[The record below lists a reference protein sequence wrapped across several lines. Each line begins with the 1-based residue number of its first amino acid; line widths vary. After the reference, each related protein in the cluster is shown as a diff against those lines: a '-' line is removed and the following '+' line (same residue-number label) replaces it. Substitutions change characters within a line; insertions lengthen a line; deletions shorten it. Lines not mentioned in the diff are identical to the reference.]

1 MKDMLVGFFFRVG
14 NPICVFGIKCVKIAT
29 SAGEYFRKFCIFA
42 NMNFPNLAVK
52 ARGKMKNAFM
62 AKKNNKKGFFSS
74 VGIAYRK
81 VMLFLRN
88 HNVQFVS
95 GLLFLALAIFLCSSF
110 ISFFSVGGNDQ
121 TVLEAVAG
129 SAADAAVDNTS
140 GKGGAVIAE
149 FLING
154 GFGWASV
161 FLLPI
166 LFLVAMRLMRLFTFK
181 LGRWV
186 IYSLF
191 CLVWFSLLFAF
202 AFGNLLDTSYVS
214 PGGAHGEYMKVF
226 FIDNIGVVGLV
237 LLLVVSLLL
246 FMIYVTSNTI
256 DWIRKLFAFKRAEKE
271 TENVGEE
278 TGDDASVEFEIEQP
292 AQPVLV
298 TIDDNADV
306 EVAVADEELNDI
318 SVADIEDDETGE
330 EIQIDDDVL
339 AAQFDAMSKSLG
351 QPAGSD
357 DAVLSMAV
365 EKADGDEDMGGD
377 MLRPINPKDE
387 LSYYKPP
394 TIDLL
399 DEYEQTVQSIDKEE
413 QAANANK
420 IVEVLKNFGIEISS
434 IKATVGPTITLYEIT
449 PAPGVRIS
457 KIRNLEDDIAMSLS
471 ALCIRIVAPIPGKGT
486 IGIEVPN
493 AHKQIV
499 PMASLLNSRKYK
511 ETDMALPLALGKTIS
526 NEVCMVDMAKMPH
539 LLVAGAT
546 GMGKS
551 VGLNAII
558 TSLLFKMHPAYLKF
572 VMVDPKMVELSL
584 YGVLEKH
591 FLAKLDGEDEPII
604 TDVSKVVR
612 TLKSL
617 CVEMDN
623 RYKLLQMAS
632 VRSVKEYNEKFLNKE
647 LLPTKGHRFMPY
659 IVVIIDEYGDLM
671 MTAGREVEQP
681 IARIAQKAR
690 AVGIHMIIATQRPT
704 TNIITGTIKANFPA
718 RMAFRVISVIDSR
731 TILDRS
737 GANQLQ
743 GRGDMLF
750 LAGNDPVRVQCAL
763 VETKEVERVCAHIA
777 KQQGYQTAYILPEP
791 DESVD
796 LGGEG
801 GAMRGEIS
809 SDKLDPLFA
818 EAARAVVLAQHGSTS
833 LIQRK
838 FNVGFNRAG
847 RIMDQLCQTGIVGE
861 QEGSKPRQVLCS
873 DEADLE
879 FRLKSLL

>member
-1 MKDMLVGFFFRVG
+1 
-14 NPICVFGIKCVKIAT
+14 
-29 SAGEYFRKFCIFA
+29 
-42 NMNFPNLAVK
+42 
-52 ARGKMKNAFM
+52 M
-62 AKKNNKKGFFSS
+62 AKKKQKTSRFFKLRLLMARTRLFFS
-74 VGIAYRK
+74 
-81 VMLFLRN
+81 N
-88 HNVQFVS
+88 TNVQFVF
-95 GLLFLALAIFLCSSF
+95 GVICIALAIFIASSF
-110 ISFFSVGGNDQ
+110 LSFFSAGGDDQSVVETMSSND
-121 TVLEAVAG
+121 VAG
-129 SAADAAVDNTS
+129 NAS
-140 GKGGAVIAE
+140 GKGGAAVAHY
-149 FLING
+149 FINRC
-154 GFGWASV
+154 FGWASV
-161 FLLPI
+161 LMLPLLV
-166 LFLVAMRLMRLFTFK
+166 LLSLKLMHLRKVRLGHWTVVTVFLVVWCSVLFDF
-181 LGRWV
+181 
-186 IYSLF
+186 LF
-191 CLVWFSLLFAF
+191 GSSFADSF
-202 AFGNLLDTSYVS
+202 MS
-214 PGGAHGEYMKVF
+214 PGGRNGELLKGYLNDMF
-226 FIDNIGVVGLV
+226 GVVGVV
-237 LLLVVSLLL
+237 LFLVVSLLMFL
-246 FMIYVTSNTI
+246 IYLSRKTI
-256 DWIRKLFAFKRAEKE
+256 YLIQKAFEPKVNDAVVEMPDSEVSKGSIDCE
-271 TENVGEE
+271 TEVLVDVAADDVEVSE
-278 TGDDASVEFEIEQP
+278 TETEFEID
-292 AQPVLV
+292 
-298 TIDDNADV
+298 IDAADV
-306 EVAVADEELNDI
+306 QEDDVVVVVDEVPVADVDSDLELAKRFDEIAGGVAVDGKNEDE
-318 SVADIEDDETGE
+318 SETETVQGVDGE
-330 EIQIDDDVL
+330 
-339 AAQFDAMSKSLG
+339 
-351 QPAGSD
+351 
-357 DAVLSMAV
+357 LSMEV
-365 EKADGDEDMGGD
+365 EAADGDNDMGGD

-394 TIDLL
+394 TLDLL
-399 DEYEQTVQSIDKEE
+399 DEYEQGVHSIDKDE
-413 QAANANK
+413 QAENANN
-420 IVEVLKNFGIEISS
+420 IVKALKNFGIEISS

-499 PMASLLNSRKYK
+499 PMMSLLNSRKYK

-526 NEVCMVDMAKMPH
+526 NEVYMVDMAKMPH

-558 TSLLFKMHPAYLKF
+558 TSLLYKMHPAYLKF

-584 YGVLEKH
+584 YSVLEKH
-591 FLAKLDGEDEPII
+591 FLAKLEGEDDPII
-604 TDVSKVVR
+604 TDVNKVVR

-632 VRSVKEYNEKFLNKE
+632 VRSVKEYNEKYLNKE

-718 RMAFRVISVIDSR
+718 RMAFRVISTIDSR

-791 DESVD
+791 DEVAD
-796 LGGEG
+796 FGDGGGGG
-801 GAMRGEIS
+801 GARGDIS
-809 SDKLDPLFA
+809 PDKLDPLFA
-818 EAARAVVLAQHGSTS
+818 DAARVVVLAQHGSTS

-838 FNVGFNRAG
+838 LEIGFNRAG
-847 RIMDQLCQTGIVGE
+847 RIMDQLCRMGIVGE
-861 QEGSKPRQVLCS
+861 QEGSKPRQVLCA

-879 FRLKSLL
+879 FRLKSMM

>member
-1 MKDMLVGFFFRVG
+1 
-14 NPICVFGIKCVKIAT
+14 
-29 SAGEYFRKFCIFA
+29 
-42 NMNFPNLAVK
+42 
-52 ARGKMKNAFM
+52 M
-62 AKKNNKKGFFSS
+62 AKKNNKKGVFSS
-74 VGIAYRK
+74 VRDWYRK
-81 VMLFLRN
+81 AVLFFRN
-88 HNVQFVS
+88 HNVQFVL
-95 GLLFLALAIFLCSSF
+95 GLIFAAFAIFLCSSF
-110 ISFFSVGGNDQ
+110 ISFFSTGGADQ
-121 TVLEAVAG
+121 SALEVIAG
-129 SAADAAVDNTS
+129 SEIDNPVSNTS
-140 GKGGAVIAE
+140 GKGGAVVAR
-149 FLING
+149 FLINDC
-154 GFGWASV
+154 FGWAS
-161 FLLPI
+161 L
-166 LFLVAMRLMRLFTFK
+166 LFLPLLSLVAIRLMRLFSFR

-186 IYSLF
+186 VYLF
-191 CLVWFSLLFAF
+191 FCIVWFSLLFALL
-202 AFGNLLDTSYVS
+202 FGDILEESYVS
-214 PGGAHGEYMKVF
+214 PGGAHGEYMKALFVEH
-226 FIDNIGVVGLV
+226 IGIVGLV
-237 LLLVVSLLL
+237 LLLVVSLIL
-246 FMIYVTSNTI
+246 FMIYISRDTI
-256 DWIRKLFAFKRAEKE
+256 TWMRNLFALNALRKAKKTETAEDAVVE
-271 TENVGEE
+271 IADGYESAEDEPATPLPVVV
-278 TGDDASVEFEIEQP
+278 TVGDDTE
-292 AQPVLV
+292 L
-298 TIDDNADV
+298 
-306 EVAVADEELNDI
+306 EVAVCDN
-318 SVADIEDDETGE
+318 DDEDSYEASGN
-330 EIQIDDDVL
+330 DDDL
-339 AAQFDAMSKSLG
+339 AMQFDAMARSIG
-351 QPAGSD
+351 QAANSE
-357 DAVLSMAV
+357 DALLAMEV
-365 EKADGDEDMGGD
+365 EQAEGDEDMGGK
-377 MLRPINPKDE
+377 MFRPINPKDE

-399 DEYEQTVQSIDKEE
+399 DEYEQSVQSIDKDE

-449 PAPGVRIS
+449 PAPGVRIA
-457 KIRNLEDDIAMSLS
+457 KIRNLEDDIAMSLA

-486 IGIEVPN
+486 IGVEVPN

-511 ETDMALPLALGKTIS
+511 ETDMELPLALGKTIS
-526 NEVCMVDMAKMPH
+526 NEVYMVDMAKMPH

-591 FLAKLDGEDEPII
+591 FLAKLDGENEPII
-604 TDVSKVVR
+604 TDVNKVVR

-632 VRSVKEYNEKFLNKE
+632 VRSVKEYNAKFLNKE

-777 KQQGYQTAYILPEP
+777 KQQGYQNAYILPEP
-791 DESVD
+791 DEAVD
-796 LGGEG
+796 MGGDG

-818 EAARAVVLAQHGSTS
+818 EAARTVVLAQHGSTS

-847 RIMDQLCQTGIVGE
+847 RIMDQLCHTGIVGE
-861 QEGSKPRQVLCS
+861 QEGSKPRQVLCA

>member
-1 MKDMLVGFFFRVG
+1 
-14 NPICVFGIKCVKIAT
+14 
-29 SAGEYFRKFCIFA
+29 
-42 NMNFPNLAVK
+42 
-52 ARGKMKNAFM
+52 M
-62 AKKNNKKGFFSS
+62 AKKNNKKGVFSS
-74 VGIAYRK
+74 IRDWWRK
-81 VMLFLRN
+81 VVIFLKN
-88 HNVQFVS
+88 HNVQFVF
-95 GLLFLALAIFLCSSF
+95 GLLFAAFAIFLLSSF
-110 ISFFSVGGNDQ
+110 ISFFSKGAADQ
-121 TVLEAVAG
+121 TALEMAAASV
-129 SAADAAVDNTS
+129 ADAPVVNTS
-140 GKGGAVIAE
+140 GKSGAVVAKY
-149 FLING
+149 LINDC
-154 GFGWASV
+154 FGWASLI
-161 FLLPI
+161 FLPLVV
-166 LFLVAMRLMRLFTFK
+166 LVAIRLMRLSNFRLT
-181 LGRWV
+181 RWIV
-186 IYSLF
+186 YGLF
-191 CLVWFSLLFAF
+191 SIIWFSLLFSF
-202 AFGNLLDTSYVS
+202 AFGEVLEQSYVS
-214 PGGAHGEYMKVF
+214 PGGGHGDFLKSILIE
-226 FIDNIGVVGLV
+226 NIGVVGLV

-246 FMIYVTSNTI
+246 FMIYISRDTI
-256 DWIRKLFAFKRAEKE
+256 TWMRNLFTFSSLKKNKE
-271 TENVGEE
+271 ENATDGV
-278 TGDDASVEFEIEQP
+278 SVEVAGAEDVDAIGEDSE
-292 AQPVLV
+292 ASLPVVV
-298 TIDDNADV
+298 TVGGEDDEVLPEDKDNADV
-306 EVAVADEELNDI
+306 VEPEEVDMDDLLAKRFDDMSRTIGQADNSE
-318 SVADIEDDETGE
+318 
-330 EIQIDDDVL
+330 
-339 AAQFDAMSKSLG
+339 
-351 QPAGSD
+351 
-357 DAVLSMAV
+357 DAVLAMEV
-365 EKADGDEDMGGD
+365 EKADGDDDMGGK

-394 TIDLL
+394 TVDLL
-399 DEYEQTVQSIDKEE
+399 DEYEQTVQSIDKDE

-457 KIRNLEDDIAMSLS
+457 KIKNLEDDIAMSLS
-471 ALCIRIVAPIPGKGT
+471 ALCIRIVAPIPGKGS

-526 NEVCMVDMAKMPH
+526 NEVYMVDMAKMPH

-591 FLAKLDGEDEPII
+591 FLAKLEGDDDPII
-604 TDVSKVVR
+604 TDVNKVVR

-623 RYKLLQMAS
+623 RYNLLRMAT
-632 VRSVKEYNEKFLNKE
+632 VRTVKEYNEKFLNKE
-647 LLPTKGHRFMPY
+647 LLPTMGHRFMPY
-659 IVVIIDEYGDLM
+659 IVVVIDEYGDLM
-671 MTAGREVEQP
+671 MTATREIEVP

-704 TNIITGTIKANFPA
+704 TNIVTGTIRANFPA
-718 RMAFRVISVIDSR
+718 RMAFRVVTAIDSR

-763 VETKEVERVCAHIA
+763 IETKEVERVCAHIA

-796 LGGEG
+796 MSGEG

-818 EAARAVVLAQHGSTS
+818 EAARTVVLAQHGSTS

-861 QEGSKPRQVLCS
+861 QEGSKPRQVLCA

-879 FRLKSLL
+879 FRLKSLLQ

>member
-1 MKDMLVGFFFRVG
+1 
-14 NPICVFGIKCVKIAT
+14 
-29 SAGEYFRKFCIFA
+29 
-42 NMNFPNLAVK
+42 
-52 ARGKMKNAFM
+52 M
-62 AKKNNKKGFFSS
+62 AKKNNKKGAFSS
-74 VGIAYRK
+74 VRDIYRK
-81 VMLFLRN
+81 VIIFFRN
-88 HNVQFVS
+88 HNVQFVI
-95 GLLFLALAIFLCSSF
+95 GLLFAAFAVFLCSSF
-110 ISFFSVGGNDQ
+110 ISFFSKGGADYS
-121 TVLEAVAG
+121 VLETAAG
-129 SAADAAVDNTS
+129 AASDAPVVNTS
-140 GKGGAVIAE
+140 GKGGAIVAKY
-149 FLING
+149 LING
-154 GFGWASV
+154 CFGWASLL
-161 FLLPI
+161 FLPI
-166 LFLVAMRLMRLFTFK
+166 VLLVALRLMRLFEFK

-186 IYSLF
+186 VYGLF
-191 CLVWFSLLFAF
+191 NVIWFSLLFSF
-202 AFGNLLDTSYVS
+202 VFGDILEASYVS
-214 PGGAHGEYMKVF
+214 PGGAHGEFLKLLLVENVG
-226 FIDNIGVVGLV
+226 IVGLI
-237 LLLVVSLLL
+237 LILVVSLIL
-246 FMIYVTSNTI
+246 FMIYVSRDTI
-256 DWIRKLFAFKRAEKE
+256 SWIRNMLTIKVKEKTAEP
-271 TENVGEE
+271 EE
-278 TGDDASVEFEIEQP
+278 VQGDDIDVEIATAADEVAEEEP
-292 AQPVLV
+292 VLPQPVVV
-298 TIDDNADV
+298 TVADETDV
-306 EVAVADEELNDI
+306 EVVVSEPVEDVAEQ
-318 SVADIEDDETGE
+318 E
-330 EIQIDDDVL
+330 EIEIDDDAL
-339 AAQFDAMSKSLG
+339 AEQFDAMSRSIE
-351 QPAGSD
+351 QAAGAE
-357 DAVLSMAV
+357 DAVLAMEV
-365 EKADGDEDMGGD
+365 EKAEGDDDMGGN

-399 DEYEQTVQSIDKEE
+399 DEYEQAVQSIDKDE

-449 PAPGVRIS
+449 PAPGIRIS
-457 KIRNLEDDIAMSLS
+457 KIRNLEDDIAMSLA

-526 NEVCMVDMAKMPH
+526 NEVYMVDMAKMPH

-591 FLAKLDGEDEPII
+591 FIAKLEGEDEPII
-604 TDVSKVVR
+604 TDVNKVVR

-659 IVVIIDEYGDLM
+659 IVVVIDEYGDLM

-791 DESVD
+791 DETVD
-796 LGGEG
+796 MGGDG
-801 GAMRGEIS
+801 SAMRGEIS

-818 EAARAVVLAQHGSTS
+818 DAARTVVLAQHGSTS

-861 QEGSKPRQVLCS
+861 QDGSKPRQVLCA

>member
-1 MKDMLVGFFFRVG
+1 
-14 NPICVFGIKCVKIAT
+14 
-29 SAGEYFRKFCIFA
+29 
-42 NMNFPNLAVK
+42 
-52 ARGKMKNAFM
+52 M
-62 AKKNNKKGFFSS
+62 AKKKHKEGRFLKLRMFFARARFFMSNPSVQFVLGLVCIASTIFIASSFLSFFSS
-74 VGIAYRK
+74 
-81 VMLFLRN
+81 
-88 HNVQFVS
+88 
-95 GLLFLALAIFLCSSF
+95 
-110 ISFFSVGGNDQ
+110 GGDDQ
-121 TVLEAVAG
+121 TVVETVLSDDVAG
-129 SAADAAVDNTS
+129 NTS
-140 GKGGAVIAE
+140 GKGGAVVADY
-149 FLING
+149 FINKC
-154 GFGWASV
+154 FGWASILALP
-161 FLLPI
+161 FLALLSFYLMGLRKVRLKRWGVITAFLI
-166 LFLVAMRLMRLFTFK
+166 LWCSVLFDFL
-181 LGRWV
+181 
-186 IYSLF
+186 
-191 CLVWFSLLFAF
+191 
-202 AFGNLLDTSYVS
+202 FGNRFADSFMS
-214 PGGAHGEYMKVF
+214 PGGRNGELMKDF
-226 FIDNIGVVGLV
+226 LYDMLGVVGVVLV
-237 LLLVVSLLL
+237 LVLSLLL
-246 FMIYVTSNTI
+246 FMIYLSRKTIPWLQNLFRFESKTS
-256 DWIRKLFAFKRAEKE
+256 
-271 TENVGEE
+271 EE
-278 TGDDASVEFEIEQP
+278 PADSATDDESVEDDDMELVEEVVYDDVDDVDDADEEDDLDEFEID
-292 AQPVLV
+292 
-298 TIDDNADV
+298 IDA
-306 EVAVADEELNDI
+306 ADEEEAV
-318 SVADIEDDETGE
+318 SVVVEDGPVVDEEDADEEDAD
-330 EIQIDDDVL
+330 L
-339 AAQFDAMSKSLG
+339 ALAKQFDAMTGASADG
-351 QPAGSD
+351 QGCGETVQAGED
-357 DAVLSMAV
+357 GLSMEV
-365 EKADGDEDMGGD
+365 EAADGDDDMGGD

-394 TIDLL
+394 TLDLL
-399 DEYEQTVQSIDKEE
+399 DEYEQSVHSIDKDE
-413 QAANANK
+413 QAENANN
-420 IVEVLKNFGIEISS
+420 IVKALKNFGIEISS

-499 PMASLLNSRKYK
+499 PMVSLLNSRKYK

-526 NEVCMVDMAKMPH
+526 NEVYMVDMAKMPH

-558 TSLLFKMHPAYLKF
+558 TSLLYKMHPAYLKF

-584 YGVLEKH
+584 YSVLEKH
-591 FLAKLDGEDEPII
+591 FLAKLEGEDEPII
-604 TDVSKVVR
+604 TDVNKVVR

-632 VRSVKEYNEKFLNKE
+632 VRSVKEYNEKYLNKE

-718 RMAFRVISVIDSR
+718 RMAFRVISAIDSR

-777 KQQGYQTAYILPEP
+777 RQQGYLTPYILPEP
-791 DESVD
+791 DEAAD
-796 LGGEG
+796 FGDGGG
-801 GAMRGEIS
+801 GSSARGDIS
-809 SDKLDPLFA
+809 PDKLDPLFA
-818 EAARAVVLAQHGSTS
+818 DAARVVVLAQHGSTS

-838 FNVGFNRAG
+838 LEIGFNRAG
-847 RIMDQLCQTGIVGE
+847 RIMDQLCRMGIVGE
-861 QEGSKPRQVLCS
+861 QEGSKPRQVLCA

-879 FRLKSLL
+879 FRLKSMM

>member
-1 MKDMLVGFFFRVG
+1 
-14 NPICVFGIKCVKIAT
+14 
-29 SAGEYFRKFCIFA
+29 
-42 NMNFPNLAVK
+42 
-52 ARGKMKNAFM
+52 M
-62 AKKNNKKGFFSS
+62 AKKNNIKKESPIKKANGYIGRTIEFLLRPDVKFV
-74 VGIAYRK
+74 VGII
-81 VMLFLRN
+81 
-88 HNVQFVS
+88 
-95 GLLFLALAIFLCSSF
+95 LAALSVFLCSSF
-110 ISFFSVGGNDQ
+110 ISFFASGGGDQ
-121 TVLEAVAG
+121 TVVEAMVNG
-129 SAADAAVDNTS
+129 DFSSEENVGNTS
-140 GKGGAVIAE
+140 GKGGAIVASY
-149 FLING
+149 LVNSC
-154 GFGWASV
+154 FGWASL
-161 FLLPI
+161 FMLPLL
-166 LFLVAMRLMRLFTFK
+166 LFLAVHLMRLREVRM
-181 LGRWV
+181 GRWTV
-186 IYSLF
+186 IFSFGMIWGSLF
-191 CLVWFSLLFAF
+191 FAF
-202 AFGNLLDTSYVS
+202 VFGEQFGSSHVS
-214 PGGAHGEYMKVF
+214 PGGRHGDVVTSFLIEYL
-226 FIDNIGVVGLV
+226 GVVGAILF
-237 LLLVVSLLL
+237 LLVSMLI
-246 FMIYVTSNTI
+246 FMIYVSRDTI
-256 DWIRKLFAFKRAEKE
+256 NWIQRLFRIKERAQAEPI
-271 TENVGEE
+271 VGERA
-278 TGDDASVEFEIEQP
+278 GDDTIVTDLGYGMEIVGEADDDESYDDEEDEADENDEDDTDDVEEGDDELASGDTDSNEGDGAGDEPEFELE
-292 AQPVLV
+292 
-298 TIDDNADV
+298 IDGVDYEEESVRSEEENFEESDSSQENDN
-306 EVAVADEELNDI
+306 ESGQL
-318 SVADIEDDETGE
+318 SDDE
-330 EIQIDDDVL
+330 L
-339 AAQFDAMSKSLG
+339 ASRFDAISMSVTGAQLVGDDTISM
-351 QPAGSD
+351 QVEAAG
-357 DAVLSMAV
+357 
-365 EKADGDEDMGGD
+365 GDTDMGGD

-394 TIDLL
+394 TLDLL
-399 DEYEQTVQSIDKEE
+399 DEYETTAHSIDKDE
-413 QAANANK
+413 QAANANR
-420 IVEVLKNFGIEISS
+420 IVEVLKNFGIDISS

-526 NEVCMVDMAKMPH
+526 NEVYMVDMAKMPH

-558 TSLLFKMHPAYLKF
+558 TSLLYKMHPAYLKF

-591 FLAKLDGEDEPII
+591 FLAKLEGEDEPII

-623 RYKLLQMAS
+623 RYRLLQMAS
-632 VRSVKEYNEKFLNKE
+632 VRSVKEYNEKYLNKE

-777 KQQGYQTAYILPEP
+777 RQQGYQTAYILPEP
-791 DESVD
+791 DENSD
-796 LGGEG
+796 ISGEG
-801 GAMRGEIS
+801 GAIRGGIS

-818 EAARAVVLAQHGSTS
+818 EAARAVVITQQGSTS

-873 DEADLE
+873 DESDLE

>member
-1 MKDMLVGFFFRVG
+1 
-14 NPICVFGIKCVKIAT
+14 
-29 SAGEYFRKFCIFA
+29 
-42 NMNFPNLAVK
+42 
-52 ARGKMKNAFM
+52 M
-62 AKKNNKKGFFSS
+62 AKKNNTQNKKPSFLQRVKF
-74 VGIAYRK
+74 IAANPTLRF
-81 VMLFLRN
+81 ML
-88 HNVQFVS
+88 
-95 GLLFLALAIFLCSSF
+95 GLLMGAVAIFLCSSF
-110 ISFFSVGGNDQ
+110 LSFFSSGGADQ
-121 TVLEAVAG
+121 STIDAAAAAVAD
-129 SAADAAVDNTS
+129 ADASVQNTS
-140 GKGGAVIAE
+140 GRGGAIVADY
-149 FLING
+149 LVNG
-154 GFGWASV
+154 CFGWSSVLLIPLFVGAMLRLMDIYRPNLLKWFFMAVFGVVWGSV
-161 FLLPI
+161 F
-166 LFLVAMRLMRLFTFK
+166 FAFV
-181 LGRWV
+181 LG
-186 IYSLF
+186 SLF
-191 CLVWFSLLFAF
+191 EGSFM
-202 AFGNLLDTSYVS
+202 S
-214 PGGAHGEYMKVF
+214 PGGRHGETVAAWLQAQ
-226 FIDNIGVVGLV
+226 IGVVGVVLV
-237 LLLVVSLLL
+237 LALTLIA
-246 FMIYVTSNTI
+246 FMTYVTRDTI
-256 DWIRKLFAFKRAEKE
+256 TWLQKLFSFSFVPKPNTPVEGEDDAEDEDDATAVEEEPAPKVIE
-271 TENVGEE
+271 FEGEDAADKSPE
-278 TGDDASVEFEIEQP
+278 YSAEGDDFSV
-292 AQPVLV
+292 
-298 TIDDNADV
+298 DV
-306 EVAVADEELNDI
+306 AADED
-318 SVADIEDDETGE
+318 AEDDEAVE
-330 EIQIDDDVL
+330 PADDE
-339 AAQFDAMSKSLG
+339 
-351 QPAGSD
+351 PADED
-357 DAVLSMAV
+357 DAAAAFDKMSAKIAAEAGGNELTMEV
-365 EKADGDEDMGGD
+365 ESAEGDDDMGGK

-399 DEYEQTVQSIDKEE
+399 DKYEQAAQSIDMNE
-413 QAANANK
+413 QQANKNK
-420 IVEVLKNFGIEISS
+420 IVEVLRNFDIEISS

-449 PAPGVRIS
+449 PAPGVRIG
-457 KIRNLEDDIAMSLS
+457 KIKNLEDDIAMSLA
-471 ALCIRIVAPIPGKGT
+471 ALCIRIIAPIPGKGT
-486 IGIEVPN
+486 VGIEVPN

-526 NEVCMVDMAKMPH
+526 NEVFMVDMAKMPH

-558 TSLLFKMHPAYLKF
+558 TSLLYKMHPAYLKF

-584 YGVLEKH
+584 YNVLEKH
-591 FLAKLDGEDEPII
+591 FLAKLEGEDEPII
-604 TDVSKVVR
+604 TDVNKVVR

-617 CVEMDN
+617 CVEMDS
-623 RYKLLQMAS
+623 RYRLLQMAM

-731 TILDRS
+731 TILDRQ

-777 KQQGYQTAYILPEP
+777 KQQGYPTAYILPEP
-791 DESVD
+791 DEAPAD
-796 LGGEG
+796 GGG
-801 GAMRGEIS
+801 GARGELS

-818 EAARAVVLAQHGSTS
+818 EAARIVVIHQQGSTS

-838 FNVGFNRAG
+838 LNVGFNRAG
-847 RIMDQLCQTGIVGE
+847 RIMDQLCQTGLVGE
-861 QEGSKPRQVLCS
+861 QEGSKPRQVLCA

-879 FRLKSLL
+879 FRLKQLMH

>member
-1 MKDMLVGFFFRVG
+1 
-14 NPICVFGIKCVKIAT
+14 
-29 SAGEYFRKFCIFA
+29 
-42 NMNFPNLAVK
+42 
-52 ARGKMKNAFM
+52 M
-62 AKKNNKKGFFSS
+62 AKKDKKSKRKKWAPSRIKVLMQGVKAFF
-74 VGIAYRK
+74 ADRK
-81 VMLFLRN
+81 
-88 HNVQFVS
+88 VQFVL
-95 GLLFLALAIFLCSSF
+95 GALIVAFAVFFCFSYV
-110 ISFFSVGGNDQ
+110 SFFSAGGNDHNI
-121 TVLEAVAG
+121 LEIYEVEGRDAK
-129 SAADAAVDNTS
+129 AANS
-140 GKGGAVIAE
+140 GGIGGAVIAE
-149 FLING
+149 YLVNDC
-154 GFGWASV
+154 FGWSSI
-161 FLLPI
+161 LLFP
-166 LFLVAMRLMRLFTFK
+166 LLVLWAIRLMHLCEFR
-181 LGRWV
+181 LGRWTLIMAIPMVWLSIFFSFV
-186 IYSLF
+186 IGEGFDSWY
-191 CLVWFSLLFAF
+191 A
-202 AFGNLLDTSYVS
+202 S
-214 PGGAHGEYMKVF
+214 PGGAHGKLITG
-226 FIDNIGVVGLV
+226 FIEQMVGNVGVII
-237 LLLVVSLLL
+237 LLVILLL
-246 FMIYVTSNTI
+246 FYMIYLTRNTI
-256 DWIRKLFAFKRAEKE
+256 PWLQEKLAISLPEKKDTVNMEEKTAEDDEEEDDVEEDDEEEDDEDAEDDAADEDVEDDEENPENDDEEDDEDVLIEIDGTDIEEAENDDDLAREFDEVSKKAAE
-271 TENVGEE
+271 TVE
-278 TGDDASVEFEIEQP
+278 TGD
-292 AQPVLV
+292 
-298 TIDDNADV
+298 
-306 EVAVADEELNDI
+306 EEL
-318 SVADIEDDETGE
+318 
-330 EIQIDDDVL
+330 
-339 AAQFDAMSKSLG
+339 
-351 QPAGSD
+351 
-357 DAVLSMAV
+357 SMEV
-365 EKADGDEDMGGD
+365 EKAEGDDDMGGD
-377 MLRPINPKDE
+377 MFRPINPKDE

-399 DEYEQTVQSIDKEE
+399 DEYEQ
-413 QAANANK
+413 AANANR

-526 NEVCMVDMAKMPH
+526 NEVYMVDMAKMPH

-558 TSLLFKMHPAYLKF
+558 TSLLYKMHPAYLKF

-584 YGVLEKH
+584 YSVLEKH
-591 FLAKLDGEDEPII
+591 FLAKLEGEDEPII
-604 TDVSKVVR
+604 TDVNKVVR

-659 IVVIIDEYGDLM
+659 IVVVIDEYGDLM

-718 RMAFRVISVIDSR
+718 RMAFRVISAIDSR

-777 KQQGYQTAYILPEP
+777 KQQGYQQAYILPEP
-791 DESVD
+791 DEAAD
-796 LGGEG
+796 FGGEG
-801 GAMRGEIS
+801 GGMRSEIS

-861 QEGSKPRQVLCS
+861 QEGSKPRQVLCA

>member
-1 MKDMLVGFFFRVG
+1 
-14 NPICVFGIKCVKIAT
+14 
-29 SAGEYFRKFCIFA
+29 
-42 NMNFPNLAVK
+42 
-52 ARGKMKNAFM
+52 M
-62 AKKNNKKGFFSS
+62 AKKNNNGKPGFFSS
-74 VGIAYRK
+74 VAGFYRK
-81 VMLFLRN
+81 VVDFVMNPR
-88 HNVQFVS
+88 VQFVT
-95 GLLFLALAIFLCSSF
+95 GLLLLTFVVFLFSSF
-110 ISFFSVGGNDQ
+110 LSYFSSGGNDFS
-121 TVLEAVAG
+121 VVEAVNAG
-129 SAADAAVDNTS
+129 DNIAGEVAENTS
-140 GKGGAVIAE
+140 GKGGAVIAHY
-149 FLING
+149 LING
-154 GFGWASV
+154 CFGWASV
-161 FLLPI
+161 LMLPLLVFLS
-166 LFLVAMRLMRLFTFK
+166 VRLMHLRGVNLK
-181 LGRWV
+181 RWSIIFV
-186 IYSLF
+186 FLM
-191 CLVWFSLLFAF
+191 LWLSLLFSF
-202 AFGNLLDTSYVS
+202 VFGERFGDSFIS
-214 PGGAHGEYMKVF
+214 PGGAHGEWLQALLW
-226 FIDNIGVVGLV
+226 DTLGVVGVILV
-237 LLLVVSLLL
+237 LAVSFVL
-246 FMIYVTSNTI
+246 FMIYVTAETIPWLQKVFSFGMARVEDIMPSNPFNKPSRDGETVVECASTG
-256 DWIRKLFAFKRAEKE
+256 DEVLEVEMPAVE
-271 TENVGEE
+271 TEVAATVEDEKPDSEVTVEIDIDGNGFEDELLNDTATEIVVDDNSGIAGE
-278 TGDDASVEFEIEQP
+278 GVLDDDELARKFDDMANASGAAGGALELEVEEVSVE
-292 AQPVLV
+292 
-298 TIDDNADV
+298 
-306 EVAVADEELNDI
+306 
-318 SVADIEDDETGE
+318 EDT
-330 EIQIDDDVL
+330 
-339 AAQFDAMSKSLG
+339 
-351 QPAGSD
+351 
-357 DAVLSMAV
+357 
-365 EKADGDEDMGGD
+365 GGD
-377 MLRPINPKDE
+377 MLRPLNPRDE
-387 LSYYKPP
+387 LSFYKPP
-394 TIDLL
+394 TLDLL
-399 DEYEQTVQSIDKEE
+399 DEYEQSVHSIDKEE

-420 IVEVLKNFGIEISS
+420 IVKVLNDFNIEISS

-493 AHKQIV
+493 LHKQIV

-526 NEVCMVDMAKMPH
+526 NEVYMVDMAKMPH

-558 TSLLFKMHPAYLKF
+558 TSLLYKMHPAYLKF

-591 FLAKLDGEDEPII
+591 FLAKLDGDDDPII
-604 TDVSKVVR
+604 TDVNKVVR

-623 RYKLLQMAS
+623 RYRLLQMAS

-659 IVVIIDEYGDLM
+659 IVVVIDEYGDLM

-690 AVGIHMIIATQRPT
+690 AVGMHMIIATQRPT

-763 VETKEVERVCAHIA
+763 VETKEVERVCAYIA
-777 KQQGYQTAYILPEP
+777 KQQGYQTAYMLPEP
-791 DESVD
+791 DEASEMSGDMGGSV
-796 LGGEG
+796 
-801 GAMRGEIS
+801 RGEIS
-809 SDKLDPLFA
+809 SDRLDPLFVD
-818 EAARAVVLAQHGSTS
+818 AARAVVIARHGSTS

-847 RIMDQLCQTGIVGE
+847 RIMDQLCQMGIVGE
-861 QEGSKPRQVLCS
+861 QDGSKPRQVLCA

-879 FRLKSLL
+879 FRLKSIL

>member
-1 MKDMLVGFFFRVG
+1 MVKKRVK
-14 NPICVFGIKCVKIAT
+14 V
-29 SAGEYFRKFCIFA
+29 
-42 NMNFPNLAVK
+42 
-52 ARGKMKNAFM
+52 
-62 AKKNNKKGFFSS
+62 NNKNGKRGFFSS
-74 VGIAYRK
+74 LKEKCSVAAE
-81 VMLFLRN
+81 FLRN
-88 HNVQFVS
+88 PNTRFVV
-95 GLLFLALAIFLCSSF
+95 GLLFIAMAVFLCSSF
-110 ISFFSVGGNDQ
+110 ISFFSSGGDDY
-121 TVLEAVAG
+121 TVLETVSGIAGQEAVA
-129 SAADAAVDNTS
+129 ANTS
-140 GKGGAVIAE
+140 GKGGAVVANY
-149 FLING
+149 FING
-154 GFGWASV
+154 CFGWASLL
-161 FLLPI
+161 LLPMVV
-166 LFLVAMRLMRLFTFK
+166 LVALKLMRICTFRLWRWLFM
-181 LGRWV
+181 
-186 IYSLF
+186 LF
-191 CLVWFSLLFAF
+191 YGMVWLSVLFSF
-202 AFGNLLDTSYVS
+202 AFGERLGSSYVS
-214 PGGAHGEYMKVF
+214 PGGAHGDFLSMILVDYL
-226 FIDNIGVVGLV
+226 GVVGIV
-237 LLLVVSLLL
+237 LLLLVALL
-246 FMIYVTSNTI
+246 FFMVYVSRKTI
-256 DWIRKLFAFKRAEKE
+256 PWLRNLMAMKDDVDPE
-271 TENVGEE
+271 TEARRVKNMVITEDVPEDEEDQEQDDDDDEYFEE
-278 TGDDASVEFEIEQP
+278 TDDNDDEEDSVELEINVDGEPEESVSDEDKDDDGMSDDDLAKEFDKVSQGIVAGEGGISMEVQQAGGDD
-292 AQPVLV
+292 
-298 TIDDNADV
+298 
-306 EVAVADEELNDI
+306 
-318 SVADIEDDETGE
+318 
-330 EIQIDDDVL
+330 
-339 AAQFDAMSKSLG
+339 
-351 QPAGSD
+351 
-357 DAVLSMAV
+357 
-365 EKADGDEDMGGD
+365 DMGGD

-399 DEYEQTVQSIDKEE
+399 DEYEQSVQAIDKNE

-449 PAPGVRIS
+449 PAPGVRIA
-457 KIRNLEDDIAMSLS
+457 KIRNLEDDIAISLS

-493 AHKQIV
+493 KHKQIV

-526 NEVCMVDMAKMPH
+526 NEVYMVDMAKMPH

-558 TSLLFKMHPAYLKF
+558 TSLLYKMHPAYLKF

-604 TDVSKVVR
+604 TDVNKVVR

-623 RYKLLQMAS
+623 RYKLLRMAS

-659 IVVIIDEYGDLM
+659 IVVVIDEYGDLM
-671 MTAGREVEQP
+671 MTAGREVELP

-763 VETKEVERVCAHIA
+763 VETKEVERVCSHIA
-777 KQQGYQTAYILPEP
+777 RQQGYQTAYILPEP
-791 DESVD
+791 DESAE
-796 LGGEG
+796 LGGDG
-801 GAMRGEIS
+801 SGSMRGDIT
-809 SDKLDPLFA
+809 SDKLDPLFVD
-818 EAARAVVLAQHGSTS
+818 AARAVVLAQHGSTS

-879 FRLKSLL
+879 FRLKSLM

>member
-1 MKDMLVGFFFRVG
+1 MSKKTNQKNKTGFFTSVAGWVRKTADFFR
-14 NPICVFGIKCVKIAT
+14 NP
-29 SAGEYFRKFCIFA
+29 
-42 NMNFPNLAVK
+42 
-52 ARGKMKNAFM
+52 
-62 AKKNNKKGFFSS
+62 
-74 VGIAYRK
+74 
-81 VMLFLRN
+81 
-88 HNVQFVS
+88 NVQFVM
-95 GLLFLALAIFLCSSF
+95 GLLCAAFAIFLCSSF
-110 ISFFSVGGNDQ
+110 VSFFSTGGSDQ
-121 TVLEAVAG
+121 TVLEATAPVAG
-129 SAADAAVDNTS
+129 DAVAAGADATVTEEKVGNTS
-140 GKGGAVIAE
+140 GLSGAFVANY
-149 FLING
+149 LING
-154 GFGWASV
+154 CFGWASV
-161 FLLPI
+161 LMLPLLVI
-166 LFLVAMRLMRLFTFK
+166 YAVRLMRMYRVKVLKWTYYTLFSMAW
-181 LGRWV
+181 L
-186 IYSLF
+186 
-191 CLVWFSLLFAF
+191 SLLFALV
-202 AFGNLLDTSYVS
+202 FGDGLGNSFVS
-214 PGGAHGEYMKVF
+214 PGGANGNFLRDFLDES
-226 FIDNIGVVGLV
+226 VGIVGTV
-237 LLLVVSLLL
+237 LLLLVSLIV
-246 FMIYVTSNTI
+246 FMITVSRNTVVWLRNSLRFGAPDEEENTRRKQNEAINEDDAEEFVVEDEEPEELEDEVVPAVNDI
-256 DWIRKLFAFKRAEKE
+256 DFEL
-271 TENVGEE
+271 VS
-278 TGDDASVEFEIEQP
+278 GDDEASV
-292 AQPVLV
+292 
-298 TIDDNADV
+298 
-306 EVAVADEELNDI
+306 
-318 SVADIEDDETGE
+318 DDETAGFVE
-330 EIQIDDDVL
+330 VGVDDAGDDETAVEADDVDSSAVDDAEL
-339 AAQFDAMSKSLG
+339 AARFDAMSKNIG
-351 QPAGSD
+351 
-357 DAVLSMAV
+357 AVSTGGGTLSMEV
-365 EKADGDEDMGGD
+365 EQAGGDEDMGGD

-394 TIDLL
+394 TLDLL
-399 DEYEQTVQSIDKEE
+399 DEYEQATHSIDKDE

-420 IVEVLKNFGIEISS
+420 IVEVLKNFGIDISS

-499 PMASLLNSRKYK
+499 PMVSLLNSRKYK

-526 NEVCMVDMAKMPH
+526 NEVYMVDMAKMPH

-558 TSLLFKMHPAYLKF
+558 TSLLYKMHPAYLKF

-591 FLAKLDGEDEPII
+591 FLAKLEGEDEPII
-604 TDVSKVVR
+604 TDVHKVVR

-623 RYKLLQMAS
+623 RYKLLQLAS

-777 KQQGYQTAYILPEP
+777 KQQGYQRAYILPEP
-791 DESVD
+791 DE
-796 LGGEG
+796 GGDYSAEG
-801 GAMRGEIS
+801 GSRGDIS

-818 EAARAVVLAQHGSTS
+818 DAARLVVQAQSGSTS
-833 LIQRK
+833 LIQRTLEI
-838 FNVGFNRAG
+838 GFNRAG
-847 RIMDQLCQTGIVGE
+847 RIMDQLCKTGIVGE
-861 QEGSKPRQVLCS
+861 QVGSKPRQVLCA

>member
-1 MKDMLVGFFFRVG
+1 
-14 NPICVFGIKCVKIAT
+14 
-29 SAGEYFRKFCIFA
+29 
-42 NMNFPNLAVK
+42 
-52 ARGKMKNAFM
+52 M
-62 AKKNNKKGFFSS
+62 AKKNTKVQENKASFIKKVRFVLHHPTLHFFVGLFCLVLAIFICSSFLSFFSS
-74 VGIAYRK
+74 GGAD
-81 VMLFLRN
+81 
-88 HNVQFVS
+88 QS
-95 GLLFLALAIFLCSSF
+95 AI
-110 ISFFSVGGNDQ
+110 
-121 TVLEAVAG
+121 EAVG
-129 SAADAAVDNTS
+129 EGVETAVENTS
-140 GKGGAVIAE
+140 GKSGALVAD

-154 GFGWASV
+154 CFGWSSVLVIPLLVVLMLHFMKIRRPDLVKWFIMTVFSIVWGSV
-161 FLLPI
+161 F
-166 LFLVAMRLMRLFTFK
+166 
-181 LGRWV
+181 
-186 IYSLF
+186 
-191 CLVWFSLLFAF
+191 FAF
-202 AFGNLLDTSYVS
+202 TLGSFFAGSFMS
-214 PGGAHGEYMKVF
+214 PGGRHGEFVSAWLMDKV
-226 FIDNIGVVGLV
+226 GVVGLI
-237 LLLVVSLLL
+237 LMLA
-246 FMIYVTSNTI
+246 VTLIILMTYLTRETI
-256 DWIRKLFAFKRAEKE
+256 TWLQKVFSFGFIAKGPQGDDEQAGEVPAVAEE
-271 TENVGEE
+271 SAEEEPAGEE
-278 TGDDASVEFEIEQP
+278 NKDKVLEYDLDDDVPAVPVEEE
-292 AQPVLV
+292 
-298 TIDDNADV
+298 TDV
-306 EVAVADEELNDI
+306 ETLEENPVADEEPADDEED
-318 SVADIEDDETGE
+318 VAALFDRVSQRAAAAASSDGAPIEMEIEDTTG
-330 EIQIDDDVL
+330 DDDT
-339 AAQFDAMSKSLG
+339 
-351 QPAGSD
+351 
-357 DAVLSMAV
+357 
-365 EKADGDEDMGGD
+365 GGN

-399 DEYEQTVQSIDKEE
+399 DKYEQTAHAVDKDE
-413 QAANANK
+413 QNANKEK
-420 IVEVLKNFGIEISS
+420 IVEVLNNFEIKISS

-449 PAPGVRIS
+449 PAPGIRIS
-457 KIRNLEDDIAMSLS
+457 KIKNLEDDIAMSLS
-471 ALCIRIVAPIPGKGT
+471 ALCIRIIAPIPGKGT
-486 IGIEVPN
+486 VGIEVPN

-526 NEVCMVDMAKMPH
+526 NDVFMVDMAKMPH

-558 TSLLFKMHPAYLKF
+558 TSLLYKMHPAYLKF

-584 YGVLEKH
+584 YNVLEKH
-591 FLAKLDGEDEPII
+591 FLAKLEGEDEPII
-604 TDVSKVVR
+604 TDVNRVVR

-632 VRSVKEYNEKFLNKE
+632 VRSVEEYNKKYLNKE

-731 TILDRS
+731 TILDRQ

-777 KQQGYQTAYILPEP
+777 KQQGYPTAYILPEP
-791 DESVD
+791 DEVASD
-796 LGGEG
+796 GGG
-801 GAMRGEIS
+801 GSSSRGELS

-818 EAARAVVLAQHGSTS
+818 EAARIVVIHQQGSTS

-838 FNVGFNRAG
+838 LNVGFNRAG
-847 RIMDQLCQTGIVGE
+847 RIMDQLCQTGLVGE
-861 QEGSKPRQVLCS
+861 QEGSKPRQVLCA

-879 FRLKSLL
+879 FRLKQLL

>member
-1 MKDMLVGFFFRVG
+1 
-14 NPICVFGIKCVKIAT
+14 
-29 SAGEYFRKFCIFA
+29 
-42 NMNFPNLAVK
+42 
-52 ARGKMKNAFM
+52 M
-62 AKKNNKKGFFSS
+62 AKKTNTQNKQSS
-74 VGIAYRK
+74 
-81 VMLFLRN
+81 FL
-88 HNVQFVS
+88 QKAK
-95 GLLFLALAIFLCSSF
+95 FLAANPTLRFMLGLVMGAIAIFLCSSF
-110 ISFFSVGGNDQ
+110 LSFFSSGGADQ
-121 TVLEAVAG
+121 STIDAAAAAVANAEEG
-129 SAADAAVDNTS
+129 VQNTS
-140 GKGGAVIAE
+140 GRGGAIVADY
-149 FLING
+149 LVNG
-154 GFGWASV
+154 CFGWASV
-161 FLLPI
+161 LLVP
-166 LFLVAMRLMRLFTFK
+166 LFVGFMLRLMD
-181 LGRWV
+181 
-186 IYSLF
+186 IYRPNLLKWF
-191 CLVWFSLLFAF
+191 FITVFGVVWGSVFFAF
-202 AFGNLLDTSYVS
+202 VLGSFFEGSFMS
-214 PGGAHGEYMKVF
+214 PGGRHGETVVAWLQAQ
-226 FIDNIGVVGLV
+226 IGVVGVVLV
-237 LLLVVSLLL
+237 LALTLIA
-246 FMIYVTSNTI
+246 FMTYVTRETI
-256 DWIRKLFAFKRAEKE
+256 TWLQKLFTFSFVPKPDGAVAGDEVADEEDDIVVPEEEPESEVIEFAN
-271 TENVGEE
+271 ENRVDDSPEYSVD
-278 TGDDASVEFEIEQP
+278 GDDFSVDVAGDEDAELIVGDEENAPIEEP
-292 AQPVLV
+292 AQ
-298 TIDDNADV
+298 DDAAAAFDKMSAKIAAAAGAG
-306 EVAVADEELNDI
+306 AVADE
-318 SVADIEDDETGE
+318 
-330 EIQIDDDVL
+330 
-339 AAQFDAMSKSLG
+339 
-351 QPAGSD
+351 
-357 DAVLSMAV
+357 LSMQV
-365 EKADGDEDMGGD
+365 ESAEGDDDMGGK

-399 DEYEQTVQSIDKEE
+399 DKYEQATHSIDMNE
-413 QAANANK
+413 QQANKNK
-420 IVEVLKNFGIEISS
+420 IVEVLRNFDIEISS

-449 PAPGVRIS
+449 PAPGVRIG
-457 KIRNLEDDIAMSLS
+457 KIKNLEDDIAMSLA
-471 ALCIRIVAPIPGKGT
+471 ALCIRIIAPIPGKGT
-486 IGIEVPN
+486 VGIEVPN

-526 NEVCMVDMAKMPH
+526 NEVFMVDMAKMPH

-558 TSLLFKMHPAYLKF
+558 TSLLYKMHPAYLKF

-584 YGVLEKH
+584 YNVLEKH
-591 FLAKLDGEDEPII
+591 FLAKLEGEDEPII
-604 TDVSKVVR
+604 TDVNKVVR

-617 CVEMDN
+617 CVEMDS
-623 RYKLLQMAS
+623 RYRLLQMAM

-731 TILDRS
+731 TILDRQ

-777 KQQGYQTAYILPEP
+777 KQQGYPTAYILPEP
-791 DESVD
+791 DEAPAD
-796 LGGEG
+796 GGG
-801 GAMRGEIS
+801 GSRGELS

-818 EAARAVVLAQHGSTS
+818 EAARIVVIHQQGSTS

-838 FNVGFNRAG
+838 LNVGFNRAG
-847 RIMDQLCQTGIVGE
+847 RIMDQLCQTGLVGE
-861 QEGSKPRQVLCS
+861 QEGSKPRQVLCA

-879 FRLKSLL
+879 FRLKQLIH